1 MAAAACAV
9 AALATALPARAEQ
22 GDRNKPINFA
32 GDSGDAN
39 LQARGGALTGNV
51 IITQG
56 TLSIRADRIVF
67 KQNNDNSLSATAYG
81 NPVAIRQKR
90 DGVDEYYEGYAQRVE
105 YDGAKELVE
114 LFDRALLKRGQDEIR
129 SNYVSYNTATEVF
142 KAEGREGSVPD
153 PAGPGARVRGMFQ
166 PRGDATPPGKEK
178 EKEKDGKG
186 KTKEKDSAKAAPPEA
201 PATPLTLK
209 PAGDLAPAPAR

>member
-1 MAAAACAV
+1 MAAAACVGLV
-9 AALATALPARAEQ
+9 AALAIVLPARAEQ
-22 GDRNKPINFA
+22 SDRNKPINFA

-51 IITQG
+51 LITQG

-67 KQNNDNSLSATAYG
+67 RQNNDNSLSATAYG

-153 PAGPGARVRGMFQ
+153 PAGPGARVRG
-166 PRGDATPPGKEK
+166 
-178 EKEKDGKG
+178 KG
-186 KTKEKDSAKAAPPEA
+186 KTKDKDGAKGAAPEA
-201 PATPLTLK
+201 PAAPLTLK
-209 PAGDLAPAPAR
+209 PAGDLAPAPAK